1 MPNTFQGFPTVPRL
15 PWDDLYLITTFES
28 FDSMLIAS
36 NPAGHVTFTLG
47 SLQLSTHHAP
57 ADYAKARLYK
67 PYTSPAPSFAKKRL
81 FRCSCNFV
89 AYTKPDGL
97 FEVGISGYNYSSVV
111 LGFRQLNGK
120 LQAVAYGSG
129 AGTYVDLEDWGA
141 AGFDKYKTLECR
153 FNPGAYAQYYVD
165 GILVATITTS
175 LPTASIE
182 ADVFAFLNLVQG
194 ALGPYNYLSTSYW
207 MFWQEA

>member
-1 MPNTFQGFPTVPRL
+1 VPNSFQGFPTVPRL

-36 NPAGHVTFTLG
+36 NPAGHVTFQLG
-47 SLQLSTHHAP
+47 SLRLQTHHAP

-67 PYTSPAPSFAKKRL
+67 AYTSPAPSFGKKRL
-81 FRCSCNFV
+81 FRCNCNLF
-89 AYTKPDGL
+89 ASTKPDGT
-97 FEVGISGYNYSSVV
+97 FEVGLSGYTLGLV

-120 LQAVAYGSG
+120 LLAVC
-129 AGTYVDLEDWGA
+129 AGPGPEVTVELEDWGA
-141 AGFDKYKTLECR
+141 AGFDKYKLFEVR

-165 GILVATITTS
+165 GILAATITTS
-175 LPTASIE
+175 LPTAGTD

-194 ALGPYNYLSTSYW
+194 ALGPNNLLDTSYW